1 MSKNRTLHPHHL
13 EGRYKFELIRSTR
26 PSQRG
31 SRQTFERVS
40 EPFSYKFGMGRWF
53 DAGLLYRISS
63 AIAFLTKL
71 FLCSHKTGID
81 KDPAASRGD
90 WLASFA

>member
-1 MSKNRTLHPHHL
+1 MSKNRTLHPHHR

-40 EPFSYKFGMGRWF
+40 EPLFYKFGMERWF
-53 DAGLLYRISS
+53 DAGLLYRIS

-71 FLCSHKTGID
+71 LFCSDKT
-81 KDPAASRGD
+81 
-90 WLASFA
+90 